1 MSIFDDAEILEDRL
15 YHATPIDVKF
25 IKSLG
30 FVECDRASIP
40 KLKFSLDR
48 KNYHVHIYPSIFDM
62 KHWVIRLEH
71 IGVQSEVYT
80 LKNRGML
87 IDALDKIKFDE

>member
-1 MSIFDDAEILEDRL
+1 MSIFDDVEILEDRL
-15 YHATPIDVKF
+15 YRAAPIDVKF

-30 FVECDRASIP
+30 FVEYDRASIP
-40 KLKFSLDR
+40 KLKFSLDH
-48 KNYHVHIYPSIFDM
+48 KNYHVHIYPDIFTA
-62 KHWVIRLEH
+62 KAWVIRLEH